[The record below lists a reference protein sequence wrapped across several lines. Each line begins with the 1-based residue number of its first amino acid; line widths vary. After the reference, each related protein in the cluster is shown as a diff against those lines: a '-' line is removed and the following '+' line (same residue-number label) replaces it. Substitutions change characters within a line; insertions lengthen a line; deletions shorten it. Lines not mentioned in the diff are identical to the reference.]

1 MIRVLI
7 LRLLRIIPVFLLVT
21 VGVFGLA
28 ALLPGDPAI
37 ALAGDNATPEQIEEI
52 RVSLGLDQP
61 WIVQYASWLGG
72 VLTGDLGTSL
82 YSTEPVLVSILNR
95 MPVTLSIALVSIVI
109 AILIGLFGGVLAA
122 VYRGRAVDRVTT
134 IFSTF
139 GIATPT
145 FWVAM
150 ILVIVFAFTLG
161 WLPAV
166 GYRPPTDGVGVWLSH
181 IILPSLALGMAGGA
195 ELLRHTRSSMA
206 ETLSQDYI
214 RTARAQGLRPAA
226 IVWRRALRNASV
238 PIITVLGFLVA
249 QVLAGAVITEQIF
262 SLPGLGT
269 LAIDAVFRKDLPVIQ
284 GVVLVNA
291 AIVLVINLTT
301 DFVYTIVNPKVR
313 HA

>member
-52 RVSLGLDQP
+52 RVSLGLDRP

-82 YSTEPVLVSILNR
+82 YSTEPVAVSILNR

-122 VYRGRAVDRVTT
+122 VYRGRAIDRVTT

-166 GYRPPTDGVGVWLSH
+166 GYRPPTEGVGVWLSH

-214 RTARAQGLRPAA
+214 RTARAQGLRPGAV
-226 IVWRRALRNASV
+226 VWRRALRNASV